1 MNAPLL
7 LADVWALFA
16 GLGST
21 ILILLIVASIFWLWA
36 LVDCA
41 TNPKLESGEKLI
53 WLLVIFFLHLLGALL
68 YAVAG
73 RGAKRIQ
80 V

>member
-1 MNAPLL
+1 MNTPFL
-7 LADVWALFA
+7 LADMWTFFA

-21 ILILLIVASIFWLWA
+21 ILLLIAVASVFWLWA

-41 TNPKLESGEKLI
+41 VNPRLDSGEKLV
-53 WLLVIFFLHLLGALL
+53 WLLIVFFLHLLGALL

-73 RGAKRIQ
+73 RNSNRIR